1 MMMFWVAG
9 DPQMF
14 LSFTASVFFDLV
26 LAVDGIRL
34 AKAKA
39 KAKVKSFYYLLS
51 EGIKYLIELVLINI

>member
-1 MMMFWVAG
+1 MMFWVAG
-9 DPQMF
+9 EPQMF

-39 KAKVKSFYYLLS
+39 KVKSFYYLLS